1 MDDGIS
7 QKKGIK
13 KMKKEETKNA
23 KHQQYV
29 EEEKKRRSRIK
40 KIGKVAVQCA
50 IVAGTAITTYVLGKK
65 SQGNRA

>member
-1 MDDGIS
+1 
-7 QKKGIK
+7 
-13 KMKKEETKNA
+13 MKKEETKDA